1 MRDIMSSCFFFFYL
15 NNLSAAM
22 VRCKLIRIKHGFGSP
37 LQFNFIALCPSRA
50 VWDLLPHQLCWMT
63 TRLLSG
69 SATAGG
75 EPMEWPSRAALRA
88 YAGHHR
94 STVPQGLKDTSHS
107 SLCCPKPTYLAL
119 SFCLYYISVF
129 PGTGGKL

>member
-1 MRDIMSSCFFFFYL
+1 MRDIMSSCFFYL

-22 VRCKLIRIKHGFGSP
+22 VQCKLIRIKHGFGSP

-75 EPMEWPSRAALRA
+75 EPMGWPSTAAPTA
-88 YAGHHR
+88 HTGHHR
-94 STVPQGLKDTSHS
+94 YTVPQGFEGHIPQLLVLPQTNLLFSF
-107 SLCCPKPTYLAL
+107 LLAL
-119 SFCLYYISVF
+119 LGEHLCLSWHRW
-129 PGTGGKL
+129 